1 MFRLKHINTIVC
13 NAEIPP
19 IEVND
24 PDKTYPYPD
33 VFYNVDKP
41 NCKLYVPKGC
51 EEAYRASDLWKDFN
65 IMEMETVIE
74 GRTPAPS
81 PGERE
86 TIYDLQGRKADSP
99 FRKKGIYIQS
109 GKKVVK

>member
-1 MFRLKHINTIVC
+1 MMPDLKHSG
-13 NAEIPP
+13 P
-19 IEVND
+19 
-24 PDKTYPYPD
+24 
-33 VFYNVDKP
+33 
-41 NCKLYVPKGC
+41 
-51 EEAYRASDLWKDFN
+51 SKDFN

-86 TIYDLQGRKADSP
+86 TIYDLQGRKLLRAP
-99 FRKKGIYIQS
+99 QKGIYIQN